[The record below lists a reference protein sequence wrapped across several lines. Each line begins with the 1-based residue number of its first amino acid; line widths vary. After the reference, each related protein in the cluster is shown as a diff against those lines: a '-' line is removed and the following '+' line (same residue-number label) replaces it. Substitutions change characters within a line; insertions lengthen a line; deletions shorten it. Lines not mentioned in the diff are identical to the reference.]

1 MENLDGVLEEFD
13 QVIGLENLKAVHL
26 NDSMNPL
33 GSHKDRHEKV
43 GEGQIGKEAMT
54 RIINHP
60 SLNGLPFILETPN
73 DDAGWAAEIAML
85 KEMHRD

>member
-1 MENLDGVLEEFD
+1 
-13 QVIGLENLKAVHL
+13 
-26 NDSMNPL
+26 
-33 GSHKDRHEKV
+33 
-43 GEGQIGKEAMT
+43 MT